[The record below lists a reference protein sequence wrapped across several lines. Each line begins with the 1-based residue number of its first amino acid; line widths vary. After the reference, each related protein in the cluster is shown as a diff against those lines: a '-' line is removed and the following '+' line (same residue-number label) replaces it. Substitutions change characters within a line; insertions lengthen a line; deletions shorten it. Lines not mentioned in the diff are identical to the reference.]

1 MKHTVGIAGL
11 GLIGGSLAR
20 AIKAKTGSRVLGFD
34 IEREVVSFAQEE
46 GAIDGEL
53 TGAALANCS
62 LVIIALYP
70 DDVISYFERSLPHLR
85 SGTIVVDSGG
95 VKTRICEAL
104 SGRAKERS
112 IRFVGGHPMAGV
124 ERSGFSSSF
133 AELFSGATMI
143 LCEDEHTDKSALEE
157 LRSFFLS
164 IGFGKIKITSA
175 REHDEIIAYT
185 SQLAHIV
192 SSAYIKS
199 DTMKKRYGFS
209 AGSFK
214 DLTRVARLNEDMWT
228 KLFFENRENLLKETD
243 AFLDHVRE
251 YRNAIASS
259 DYGAMK
265 ELLRSGTERKVAD
278 DAEEEKWLKQLR

>member
-11 GLIGGSLAR
+11 GLIGGSLAK
-20 AIKAKTGSRVLGFD
+20 AIKAKTDSRVFGFD
-34 IEREVVSFAQEE
+34 IKREVISAAKEQ
-46 GAIDGEL
+46 GAINGEL
-53 TGAALANCS
+53 TDASIAECS

-70 DDVISYFERSLPHLR
+70 DDVIAYFERSLPHIR
-85 SGTIVVDSGG
+85 GGTIVVDCGG

-104 SGRAKERS
+104 SGRAKEQS
-112 IRFVGGHPMAGV
+112 IRFIGGHPMAGI
-124 ERSGFSSSF
+124 ERSGFSASF
-133 AELFSGATMI
+133 AELFTGATMI
-143 LCEDEHTDKSALEE
+143 LCEDASTDKSALEE

-164 IGFGKIKITSA
+164 LGFGSIKITNA
-175 REHDEIIAYT
+175 RDHDEIIAYT

-199 DTMKKRYGFS
+199 DTVKKRYGFS

-228 KLFFENRENLLKETD
+228 KLFFENRENLLKEAD
-243 AFLDHVRE
+243 AFLNHMRG
-251 YRNAIASS
+251 YRDAIASL

-265 ELLRSGTERKVAD
+265 ELLKSGTERKITD